1 MDTLERQ
8 GFFLLG
14 DNMVVIE
21 GTSEI
26 ESFNE
31 MKAEV
36 IFQINT
42 NPYLVDKFDDFRN
55 MDDRALYFKFFSEVR
70 MLLIDNGYCLR
81 DTDRRKIH
89 MNFGMHRYTESIPL
103 HYDGGDHKFA
113 FIVMHTEEK
122 GGQWPSVQ
130 FFGDN
135 KWASDLNEGDMVI
148 FDQSKSH
155 ALLLN
160 STNVDVIIFPVRKL
174 RK

>member
-1 MDTLERQ
+1 
-8 GFFLLG
+8 
-14 DNMVVIE
+14 MVVIE

-31 MKAEV
+31 MKSEV

-55 MDDRALYFKFFSEVR
+55 MDDRTLYFKFFSEVR
-70 MLLIDNGYCLR
+70 TLLIDNGYCLR

-89 MNFGMHRYTESIPL
+89 MRFGIHRYTESIPL
-103 HYDGGDHKFA
+103 HDDGGDHKFA
-113 FIVMHTEEK
+113 FIIMHTEEK

-135 KWASDLNEGDMVI
+135 KWASDLKEGDMVI
-148 FDQSKSH
+148 FNQCNIH